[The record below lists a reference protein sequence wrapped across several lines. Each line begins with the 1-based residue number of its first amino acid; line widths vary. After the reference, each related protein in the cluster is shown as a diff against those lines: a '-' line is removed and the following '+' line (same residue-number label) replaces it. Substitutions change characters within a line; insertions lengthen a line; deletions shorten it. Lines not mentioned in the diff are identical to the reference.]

1 MAITLSHRIE
11 IKINNEFKTYC
22 RKAFGISRFTWNWA
36 LEKVKEKISNKQKV
50 NLFELK
56 KEFNLIKRRQF
67 PFVLEV
73 TKYASQ
79 QPFIFLMQALEQFYV
94 DLKSNKSSSKRR
106 GFPKEAL

>member
-50 NLFELK
+50 NDNVPVPLRQTSEDEENQKLTRL
-56 KEFNLIKRRQF
+56 EIK
-67 PFVLEV
+67 
-73 TKYASQ
+73 A
-79 QPFIFLMQALEQFYV
+79 
-94 DLKSNKSSSKRR
+94 
-106 GFPKEAL
+106 